1 MIIIKIQINIMENLH
16 QEILTSGFNKSF
28 WIDSVPQNHYEKIDQ
43 NYNTDVLVIGAGIAG
58 LTTAYRLM
66 EAGHSVILVEDGN
79 IGSGESGRTTAHIT
93 PAVDDRYSYLEK
105 KFGKD
110 KARMVADSHTAA
122 LVYIQKIIDKEQID
136 CDFKILDGYLF
147 LHPTD
152 EVKSLRDELEASSRA
167 GLKVSIV
174 DKVPS
179 INYEGMALKFEG
191 QGQFHIMKYLDGL
204 ARSITEKGGKIFT
217 SSRATEVKNGVANV
231 NGYTIKYLS
240 AVIATNTPFNDLVT
254 MHTKQ
259 HPYRTYVIGAKIK
272 KQHIQ
277 PALWWDTGDMESTW
291 VSQPYHYVRT
301 QDLDPH
307 HYLLIVGGED
317 HKTGQPDKE
326 NISEEQRFERLI
338 QWTKQHFPLAEEIL
352 YRWSGQVM
360 EPVDSLGFIGKN
372 PGDDNIYIIT
382 GDSGN
387 GMTHA
392 TIGAL
397 LVTDL
402 IDRKEN
408 QWASLYDPSR
418 MMFRAPV
425 DFADE
430 FFNMAS
436 QYKDYFT
443 SADISSLEELNND
456 QGAILGKGMKKYAV
470 YKDEANKVHVYS
482 AVCPHLGC
490 ILQWNNTEKSF
501 DCPCHGSRFS
511 CTGRLMNGPA
521 NTDLKPLEKNL

>member
-1 MIIIKIQINIMENLH
+1 MENSN
-16 QEILTSGFNKSF
+16 QERITSGFNKSV
-28 WIDSVPQNHYEKIDQ
+28 WLDTVPQLQFGKVDQ
-43 NYNTDVLVIGAGIAG
+43 NMNTDVLVIGGGIAG
-58 LTTAYRLM
+58 LTTAYRLI
-66 EAGHSVILVEDGN
+66 EAGHSVVLVEDGN

-93 PAVDDRYSYLEK
+93 PAVDDRYSYLEQ
-105 KFGKD
+105 KFGKE

-122 LVYIQKIIDKEQID
+122 LVYIQKIIEKEQID

-152 EVKSLRDELEASSRA
+152 EVKSLRDELEAASRS

-174 DKVPS
+174 EKVPS
-179 INYEGMALKFEG
+179 IQYDGMALKFEG
-191 QGQFHIMKYLDGL
+191 QGQFHIMKFLNGL
-204 ARSITEKGGKIFT
+204 AKAITDKGGKIFT

-231 NGYTIKYLS
+231 NGYTINFMS

-259 HPYRTYVIGAKIK
+259 HPYRTYVIGAKVSK
-272 KQHIQ
+272 KQIQ
-277 PALWWDTGDMESTW
+277 PALWWDTGDMQSAW
-291 VSQPYHYVRT
+291 VSEPYHYVRT
-301 QDLDPH
+301 QELDH
-307 HYLLIVGGED
+307 DHYVLIVGGED

-338 QWTKQHFPLAEEIL
+338 QWTKQYFPQAEEVL
-352 YRWSGQVM
+352 YKWSGQVM
-360 EPVDSLGFIGKN
+360 EPVDTVGFIGKN
-372 PGDDNIYIIT
+372 PGDENIYIIT

-397 LVTDL
+397 LITDL
-402 IDRKEN
+402 IDKKEN
-408 QWASLYDPSR
+408 AWASLYDPSR
-418 MMFRAPV
+418 LMLRAPV

-430 FFNMAS
+430 LLNMAA

-443 SADISSLEELNND
+443 SADISSIEELKKEE
-456 QGAILGKGMKKYAV
+456 GAILGKGLKKYAV
-470 YKDEANKVHVYS
+470 YKDDQQKVHVYS

-490 ILQWNNTEKSF
+490 ILQWNNTERSF

-511 CTGRLMNGPA
+511 CKGKLMNGPA
-521 NTDLKPLEKNL
+521 NTDLKPLDKEL